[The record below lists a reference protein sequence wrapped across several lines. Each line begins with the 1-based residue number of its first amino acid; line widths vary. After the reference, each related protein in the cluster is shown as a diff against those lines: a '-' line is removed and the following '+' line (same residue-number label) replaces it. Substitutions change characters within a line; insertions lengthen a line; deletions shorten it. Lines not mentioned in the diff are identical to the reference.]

1 MRPIPLSHEGVVYA
15 YACGKCFRVP
25 PAGMEMIC
33 SVNPADHVAR
43 ICDTAE
49 RHRREAE
56 YCCMCYD
63 CKKEKFHSEL
73 VLNRC
78 DDCFK
83 KHMAIVRDSELEF
96 AEKLLELDKRFK
108 EALER
113 AGTTEEKAYDL
124 YRKMAEMSE
133 SQYAAGWCVGF
144 EFDLWEQIQTKSD
157 RPFNAHDVAEIIT
170 LYNECSGW
178 WVHDDHFKDQV
189 FLSLREWKELYDR
202 RAIRG
207 ELS

>member
-1 MRPIPLSHEGVVYA
+1 
-15 YACGKCFRVP
+15 
-25 PAGMEMIC
+25 
-33 SVNPADHVAR
+33 
-43 ICDTAE
+43 
-49 RHRREAE
+49 
-56 YCCMCYD
+56 
-63 CKKEKFHSEL
+63 
-73 VLNRC
+73 
-78 DDCFK
+78 
-83 KHMAIVRDSELEF
+83 MAIVRDSELEF